1 MNPVEI
7 ATAFLLVVGFVV
19 VSSGLAA
26 AVGAAA
32 RLPSRARRF
41 IGLED
46 SRVGASNAVS
56 WLGVIVFGALTIGA
70 IVVELKDLLTVSEST
85 KFFVAASELAFDA
98 AWILYLVTRRRQRP
112 RL

>member
-1 MNPVEI
+1 
-7 ATAFLLVVGFVV
+7 
-19 VSSGLAA
+19 
-26 AVGAAA
+26 
-32 RLPSRARRF
+32 LPSRARRF

-70 IVVELKDLLTVSEST
+70 IVAELNDLLTAGEST
-85 KFFVAASELAFDA
+85 NFFVAASELALDA
-98 AWILYLVTRRRQRP
+98 AWILYLVTRRQQRS